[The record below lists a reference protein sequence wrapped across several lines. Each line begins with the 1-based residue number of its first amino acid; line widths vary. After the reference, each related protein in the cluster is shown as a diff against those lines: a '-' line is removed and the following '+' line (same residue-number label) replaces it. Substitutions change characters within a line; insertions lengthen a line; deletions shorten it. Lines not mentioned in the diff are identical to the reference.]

1 MNSYALVDP
10 GNAIAKTAPET
21 KIDPTVQTKAG
32 WRWLPVVPSA
42 APAHGA
48 NEGAAWSYVVSGDT
62 VVQQWQIT
70 PRSHSEMAGM
80 VNDERDRR
88 MAVFVFSGKAFDFD
102 ERSAMNIA
110 GASTLALA
118 AIINGAQPGDMR
130 WSDADAD
137 FGWFAKDNTHVAMD
151 AQTCFAFGQAAAS
164 WRSGCI
170 HAARTLKDQSPI
182 PADFTANVHWP
193 S

>member
-1 MNSYALVDP
+1 MTLYALIGPDGAVHRESTQVTP
-10 GNAIAKTAPET
+10 GVPT
-21 KIDPTVQTKAG
+21 KPG
-32 WRWLPVVPSA
+32 WKWLPVDDSDP
-42 APAHGA
+42 APAASPAQQIERTETIEADRVKRGWSLVPRAVTGA
-48 NEGAAWSYVVSGDT
+48 D
-62 VVQQWQIT
+62 
-70 PRSHSEMAGM
+70 
-80 VNDERDRR
+80 VNAERDRR
-88 MAVFVFSGKAFDFD
+88 MAEFVFSGSAFDFD

-130 WSDADAD
+130 WADADAD

-182 PADFTANVHWP
+182 PSDFAANVHWP
-193 S
+193 T